1 MLRIFTA
8 TERAKAARRTER
20 IQAATFAKRFAAKE
34 AAAKALG
41 TGFRRGVFFSDLGV
55 VNLASGQPTL
65 RDDRRR
71 GGTAGGD
78 HARGNGGRR
87 RIDDDR
93 RIPIRL
99 CPGDHFGYGGEVIGC
114 GPCDDVAAT
123 LTLAGAAALLGGCVY
138 DPYTG
143 AMVPCCGYYGYPYG
157 YRYPAPYGPYGYP
170 PAPYGG
176 QPAAND
182 GPPGSSYG
190 GAPAG
195 PYGAPPAGPYGGPPS
210 SAEPGAYPGTPG
222 AAPPRPRADRWHCAS
237 RPRT

>member
-1 MLRIFTA
+1 MR
-8 TERAKAARRTER
+8 
-20 IQAATFAKRFAAKE
+20 
-34 AAAKALG
+34 
-41 TGFRRGVFFSDLGV
+41 
-55 VNLASGQPTL
+55 
-65 RDDRRR
+65 
-71 GGTAGGD
+71 
-78 HARGNGGRR
+78 H
-87 RIDDDR
+87 
-93 RIPIRL
+93 
-99 CPGDHFGYGGEVIGC
+99 
-114 GPCDDVAAT
+114 VAAT

-157 YRYPAPYGPYGYP
+157 YRYPAPYGPYGYT

-222 AAPPRPRADRWHCAS
+222 AAPPRTQGGSLPLRFAAANVTNDGHLTRQQAADAMPLVARNFDAIDRDGKGYVTLSEIEAFLAQRRAAGGQPGEFDAN
-237 RPRT
+237 